1 MKILVTGGAGFIGSH
16 LVERLLNLGH
26 VVSVLDDLSTGSIK
40 NLQGVLDKK
49 NIDLIEGS
57 VLDSELVSKHVANS
71 DYVFHLAAAV
81 GVFNIVQKPLQSL
94 SINLTGTENVLSAA
108 DKFSVPVLIASS
120 SEIYGKNTSDT
131 LSENSDRILGN
142 PLTLRWS
149 YSEAKAIDESF
160 AYAYYV
166 EKSLEIRIARFFNT
180 VGPRQLGAYGMV
192 VPRFVSSALEHSPIT
207 IYGNGEQSRCFIHV
221 QDAVDA
227 LVGIAFSKDT
237 IGRAINIGNST
248 EISILRLAEFIKQ
261 RLKSRSEIVFLD
273 YQEAYGN
280 GFEDMQRRVP
290 DISLIKQLIGWEPQL
305 SLENIVDDIAKAMK
319 R

>member
-26 VVSVLDDLSTGSIK
+26 EVSVLDDLSTGSME
-40 NLQGVLDKK
+40 NLESTSDKK
-49 NIDLIEGS
+49 NLEVIEGS
-57 VLDSELVSKHVANS
+57 VLDSELVSKQVANS

-120 SEIYGKNTSDT
+120 SEIYGKNTSDS

-160 AYAYYV
+160 AYAYFV

-192 VPRFVSSALEHSPIT
+192 VPRFVSSALENSPIT
-207 IYGNGEQSRCFIHV
+207 IYGSGDQSRCFIHV

-227 LVGIAFSKDT
+227 LVGIAFSKNT

-248 EISILRLAEFIKQ
+248 EISILKLAEFIKQ
-261 RLKSRSEIVFLD
+261 RLKSKSEIVFLD
-273 YQEAYGN
+273 YEEAYGN

-290 DISLIKQLIGWEPQL
+290 DITLIKQLIEWEPQL

>member
-26 VVSVLDDLSTGSIK
+26 EVSVLDDFSTGSRK
-40 NLQGVLDKK
+40 NLESIFEEK
-49 NIDLIEGS
+49 NLHIVEGS
-57 VLDSELVSKHVANS
+57 VLDSELVSEQVSNS
-71 DYVFHLAAAV
+71 DYIFHLAAAV

-94 SINLTGTENVLSAA
+94 SINLTGTENVLSSA
-108 DKFSVPVLIASS
+108 DSFSVPVLIASS
-120 SEIYGKNTSDT
+120 SEIYGKNTSDN

-160 AYAYYV
+160 AYAYYI
-166 EKSLEIRIARFFNT
+166 ERSLEIRIARFFNT

-192 VPRFVSSALEHSPIT
+192 VPRFVSSALENSPIT

-221 QDAVDA
+221 HDAVDA
-227 LVGIAFSKDT
+227 LVGVAFSKDT
-237 IGRAINIGNST
+237 IGRAINIGNSR
-248 EISILRLAEFIKQ
+248 EISILELAEFIKQ
-261 RLKSRSEIVFLD
+261 RLNSNSEIIFLD
-273 YQEAYGN
+273 YQKAYGS

-305 SLENIVDDIAKAMK
+305 SLENIVDDIAIAMK
-319 R
+319 S

>member
-16 LVERLLNLGH
+16 LVERLLKLGH
-26 VVSVLDDLSTGSIK
+26 EVSVLDDLSTGSRK
-40 NLQGVLDKK
+40 NLENISDKK
-49 NIDLIEGS
+49 ALELIEGS
-57 VLDSELVSKHVANS
+57 ILNRELVSNLVANN

-94 SINLTGTENVLSAA
+94 HINLTGTENVLSAA

-120 SEIYGKNTSDT
+120 SEIYGKNTSNS

-149 YSEAKAIDESF
+149 YSEAKAIDESL
-160 AYAYYV
+160 AYAYHV

-180 VGPRQLGAYGMV
+180 VGPRQVGAYGMV
-192 VPRFVSSALEHSPIT
+192 VPRFVSSALKNSPIT

-221 QDAVDA
+221 QDAIDA
-227 LVGIAFSKDT
+227 LIGIAFSKET

-248 EISILRLAEFIKQ
+248 EISILKLAEFIKS
-261 RLKSRSEIVFLD
+261 RLKSTSEIVFLD

-290 DISLIKQLIGWEPQL
+290 DIALIAQLIGWEPHL
-305 SLENIVDDIAKAMK
+305 SLENIVDDIAKALK

>member
-26 VVSVLDDLSTGSIK
+26 EVSVLDDLSTGSRK
-40 NLQGVLDKK
+40 NLKSVLDKK
-49 NIDLIEGS
+49 NLDLIEGS
-57 VLDSELVSKHVANS
+57 VLDSELVSKQVANS
-71 DYVFHLAAAV
+71 HYVFHLAAAV

-94 SINLTGTENVLSAA
+94 SINLTGTENVLYSS

-120 SEIYGKNTSDT
+120 SEIYGKNASDT

-160 AYAYYV
+160 AYAYHV

-192 VPRFVSSALEHSPIT
+192 VPRFVSSALDNSPIT

-227 LVGIAFSKDT
+227 LVGIAFSEVT
-237 IGRAINIGNST
+237 IGQAINIGNST

-261 RLKSRSEIVFLD
+261 RLKSRSEIVFMD

-305 SLENIVDDIAKAMK
+305 SLENIVDDIANAMK
-319 R
+319 P

>member
-16 LVERLLNLGH
+16 LVERLLDLGH
-26 VVSVLDDLSTGSIK
+26 EVSILDDFSTGSRK
-40 NLQGVLDKK
+40 NLDSILVK
-49 NIDLIEGS
+49 NNLHVVMGS
-57 VLDSELVSKHVANS
+57 VLDSELVSKQVSNS

-81 GVFNIVQKPLQSL
+81 GVFNIVQNPLQSL
-94 SINLTGTENVLSAA
+94 SINLTGTENVLSSA
-108 DKFSVPVLIASS
+108 DSFSVPVLIASS

-166 EKSLEIRIARFFNT
+166 ERSLEIRIARFFNT

-192 VPRFVSSALEHSPIT
+192 VPRFVSSALENSPIT

-221 QDAVDA
+221 KDAVDA
-227 LVGIAFSKDT
+227 LIGIAFSKNT
-237 IGRAINIGNST
+237 IGRSINIGNSR
-248 EISILRLAEFIKQ
+248 EISILELAKFIKQ
-261 RLKSRSEIVFLD
+261 RLNSKSEIVFLD
-273 YQEAYGN
+273 YLEAYGK

-290 DISLIKQLIGWEPQL
+290 DISLIKELIGWTPQL

-319 R
+319 S

>member
-16 LVERLLNLGH
+16 LVERLLKLGH
-26 VVSVLDDLSTGSIK
+26 EVSVLDDLSTGSRK
-40 NLQGVLDKK
+40 NLENISDKK
-49 NIDLIEGS
+49 ALELIEGS
-57 VLDSELVSKHVANS
+57 ILNRELVSKLVANN

-94 SINLTGTENVLSAA
+94 HINLTGTENVLSAA

-120 SEIYGKNTSDT
+120 SEIYGKNTSDS

-149 YSEAKAIDESF
+149 YSEAKAIDESLAF
-160 AYAYYV
+160 AYHV

-180 VGPRQLGAYGMV
+180 VGPRQVGAYGMV
-192 VPRFVSSALEHSPIT
+192 VPRFVSSALENSPIT

-221 QDAVDA
+221 EDAIDA
-227 LVGIAFSKDT
+227 LIGIAFSKET

-248 EISILRLAEFIKQ
+248 EISILKLAQFIKS
-261 RLKSRSEIVFLD
+261 RLKSTSEIVFLG
-273 YQEAYGN
+273 YQEAYGS

-290 DISLIKQLIGWEPQL
+290 DIGLITQLIGWEPNL
-305 SLENIVDDIAKAMK
+305 TLDNIVDDIAKALK

>member
-26 VVSVLDDLSTGSIK
+26 EVSVLDDLSTGSRK
-40 NLQGVLDKK
+40 NLKSVLDKK
-49 NIDLIEGS
+49 NLDLIEGS
-57 VLDSELVSKHVANS
+57 VLDSELVSKQVANS

-94 SINLTGTENVLSAA
+94 SINLTGTENVLYSA

-120 SEIYGKNTSDT
+120 SEIYGKNASDT

-160 AYAYYV
+160 AYAYHV

-192 VPRFVSSALEHSPIT
+192 VPRFVSSALENSPIT
-207 IYGNGEQSRCFIHV
+207 IYGNGKQSRCFIHV

-227 LVGIAFSKDT
+227 LVGIAFSEDT
-237 IGRAINIGNST
+237 IGQAINIGNST

-261 RLKSRSEIVFLD
+261 RLKSRSEIVFMD

-305 SLENIVDDIAKAMK
+305 SLENIVDDIANSMK
-319 R
+319 P

>member
-40 NLQGVLDKK
+40 NLQGILDKK
-49 NIDLIEGS
+49 NLDLIEGS

>member
-26 VVSVLDDLSTGSIK
+26 EVSVLDDLSTGSRK
-40 NLQGVLDKK
+40 NLKSVLDKK
-49 NIDLIEGS
+49 NLHLIEGS
-57 VLDSELVSKHVANS
+57 VLDSELVSKQVANS

-94 SINLTGTENVLSAA
+94 SINLTGTENVLYSA

-120 SEIYGKNTSDT
+120 SEIYGKNASDT

-160 AYAYYV
+160 AYAYHV

-192 VPRFVSSALEHSPIT
+192 VPRFVSSALENSPIT
-207 IYGNGEQSRCFIHV
+207 IYGNGKQSRCFIHV

-227 LVGIAFSKDT
+227 LVGIAFSDDT
-237 IGRAINIGNST
+237 IGQAINIGNST

-261 RLKSRSEIVFLD
+261 RLKSRSEIVFMD

-305 SLENIVDDIAKAMK
+305 SLENIVDDIANAMK
-319 R
+319 P

>member
-16 LVERLLNLGH
+16 LVERLLKLGH
-26 VVSVLDDLSTGSIK
+26 EVSVLDDLSTGSRK
-40 NLQGVLDKK
+40 NLENISDK
-49 NIDLIEGS
+49 NALELIEGS
-57 VLDSELVSKHVANS
+57 ILNRELVSKLVANN

-81 GVFNIVQKPLQSL
+81 GVFNIVQKPLLSL
-94 SINLTGTENVLSAA
+94 HINLTGTENVLSAA

-120 SEIYGKNTSDT
+120 SEIYGKNTSDS

-149 YSEAKAIDESF
+149 YSEAKAIDESLAF
-160 AYAYYV
+160 AYHV

-180 VGPRQLGAYGMV
+180 VGPRQVGAYGMV
-192 VPRFVSSALEHSPIT
+192 VPRFVSSALENSPIT

-221 QDAVDA
+221 DDAIDA
-227 LVGIAFSKDT
+227 LIGIAFSKET

-248 EISILRLAEFIKQ
+248 EISILKLAQFIKS
-261 RLKSRSEIVFLD
+261 RLKSTSEIVFLG
-273 YQEAYGN
+273 YQEAYGS

-290 DISLIKQLIGWEPQL
+290 DIGLITQLIGWEPNL
-305 SLENIVDDIAKAMK
+305 TLENIVDDIAKALK

>member
-16 LVERLLNLGH
+16 LVERLLKLGH
-26 VVSVLDDLSTGSIK
+26 EVSILDDLSTGSRK
-40 NLQGVLDKK
+40 NLENISDKK
-49 NIDLIEGS
+49 ALELIEGS
-57 VLDSELVSKHVANS
+57 ILNRELVSKLVAKN

-94 SINLTGTENVLSAA
+94 HINLTGTENVLSAA

-120 SEIYGKNTSDT
+120 SEIYGKNTSDS

-149 YSEAKAIDESF
+149 YSEAKAIDESLAF
-160 AYAYYV
+160 AYHV

-180 VGPRQLGAYGMV
+180 VGPRQVGAYGMV
-192 VPRFVSSALEHSPIT
+192 VPRFVSSALENSPIT

-221 QDAVDA
+221 DDAIDA
-227 LVGIAFSKDT
+227 LIGIAFSKET

-248 EISILRLAEFIKQ
+248 EISILKLAQFIKS
-261 RLKSRSEIVFLD
+261 RLKSTSEIVFLG
-273 YQEAYGN
+273 YQEAYGS

-290 DISLIKQLIGWEPQL
+290 DIGLITQLIGWEPNL
-305 SLENIVDDIAKAMK
+305 TLENIVDDIAKALK

>member
-26 VVSVLDDLSTGSIK
+26 EVSVLDDLSTGSME
-40 NLQGVLDKK
+40 NLESTSDKK
-49 NIDLIEGS
+49 NLEVIEGS
-57 VLDSELVSKHVANS
+57 VLDSELVSKQVANS

-120 SEIYGKNTSDT
+120 SEIYGKNTSDS

-160 AYAYYV
+160 AYAYFV

-192 VPRFVSSALEHSPIT
+192 VPRFVSSALENSPIT
-207 IYGNGEQSRCFIHV
+207 IYGSGNQSRCFIHV

-227 LVGIAFSKDT
+227 LVGIAFSKNT

-248 EISILRLAEFIKQ
+248 EISILKLAEFIKQ
-261 RLKSRSEIVFLD
+261 RLKSKSEIVFLD
-273 YQEAYGN
+273 YEEAYGN

-290 DISLIKQLIGWEPQL
+290 DITLIKQLIEWEPQL

>member
-16 LVERLLNLGH
+16 LVERLLNIGH
-26 VVSVLDDLSTGSIK
+26 EVSVLDDLSTGSRK
-40 NLQGVLDKK
+40 NLKSVLDKK
-49 NIDLIEGS
+49 TLDLIKGS
-57 VLDSELVSKHVANS
+57 VLDSELVSKQVANS

-94 SINLTGTENVLSAA
+94 SINLTGTENVLSSA

-120 SEIYGKNTSDT
+120 SEIYGKNASDT

-160 AYAYYV
+160 AYAYHV

-192 VPRFVSSALEHSPIT
+192 VPRFVSSALENSPIT
-207 IYGNGEQSRCFIHV
+207 IYGNGKQSRCFIHV

-261 RLKSRSEIVFLD
+261 RLKSRSEIVFMD
-273 YQEAYGN
+273 YQEAYGD

-305 SLENIVDDIAKAMK
+305 SLEKIVDDIANAMK
-319 R
+319 P

>member
-16 LVERLLNLGH
+16 LVERLLKLGH
-26 VVSVLDDLSTGSIK
+26 EVSVLDDLSTGSRK
-40 NLQGVLDKK
+40 NLENISDK
-49 NIDLIEGS
+49 NALELIEGS
-57 VLDSELVSKHVANS
+57 ILNRELVSKLVANN

-94 SINLTGTENVLSAA
+94 HINLTGTENVLSAA

-120 SEIYGKNTSDT
+120 SEIYGKNTSDS

-149 YSEAKAIDESF
+149 YSEAKAIDESLAF
-160 AYAYYV
+160 AYHV

-180 VGPRQLGAYGMV
+180 VGPRQVGAYGMV
-192 VPRFVSSALEHSPIT
+192 VPRFVSSALENSPIT

-221 QDAVDA
+221 DDAIDA
-227 LVGIAFSKDT
+227 LIGIAFSKET

-248 EISILRLAEFIKQ
+248 EISILKLAQFIKS
-261 RLKSRSEIVFLD
+261 RLKSTSEIVFLG
-273 YQEAYGN
+273 YQEAYGS

-290 DISLIKQLIGWEPQL
+290 DIGLITQLIGWEPNL
-305 SLENIVDDIAKAMK
+305 TLENIVDDIAKALK

>member
-16 LVERLLNLGH
+16 LVERLLKLGH
-26 VVSVLDDLSTGSIK
+26 EVSVLDDLSTGSRK
-40 NLQGVLDKK
+40 NLENISDK
-49 NIDLIEGS
+49 NALELIEGS
-57 VLDSELVSKHVANS
+57 ILNRELVSKLVANN

-94 SINLTGTENVLSAA
+94 HINLTGTENVLSSA

-120 SEIYGKNTSDT
+120 SEIYGKNTSDS

-149 YSEAKAIDESF
+149 YSEAKAIDESLAF
-160 AYAYYV
+160 AYHV

-180 VGPRQLGAYGMV
+180 VGPRQVGAYGMV
-192 VPRFVSSALEHSPIT
+192 VPRFVSSALENSPIT

-221 QDAVDA
+221 EDAIDA
-227 LVGIAFSKDT
+227 LIGIAFSKET

-248 EISILRLAEFIKQ
+248 EISILKLAQFIKS
-261 RLKSRSEIVFLD
+261 RLKSTSEIVFLD
-273 YQEAYGN
+273 YQEAYGS

-290 DISLIKQLIGWEPQL
+290 DIGLITQLIGWEPNL
-305 SLENIVDDIAKAMK
+305 TLENIVDDIAKALK

>member
-16 LVERLLNLGH
+16 LVERLLKLGH
-26 VVSVLDDLSTGSIK
+26 EVSVLDDLSTGSRK
-40 NLQGVLDKK
+40 NLENISDK
-49 NIDLIEGS
+49 NALELIEGS
-57 VLDSELVSKHVANS
+57 ILNRELVSKLVANN

-94 SINLTGTENVLSAA
+94 HINLTGTENVLSAA

-120 SEIYGKNTSDT
+120 SEIYGKNTSDS

-149 YSEAKAIDESF
+149 YSEAKAIDESLAF
-160 AYAYYV
+160 AYHV

-180 VGPRQLGAYGMV
+180 VGPRQVGAYGMV
-192 VPRFVSSALEHSPIT
+192 VPRFVSSALENSPIT

-221 QDAVDA
+221 EDAIDA
-227 LVGIAFSKDT
+227 LIGIAFSKET

-248 EISILRLAEFIKQ
+248 EISILKLAQFIKS
-261 RLKSRSEIVFLD
+261 RLKSTSEIVFLG
-273 YQEAYGN
+273 YQEAYGS

-290 DISLIKQLIGWEPQL
+290 DIGLITQLIGWEPNL
-305 SLENIVDDIAKAMK
+305 TLENIVDDIAKALK

>member
-40 NLQGVLDKK
+40 NLQGILDKK
-49 NIDLIEGS
+49 NLDLIEGS

-237 IGRAINIGNST
+237 TGRAINIGNST

>member
-16 LVERLLNLGH
+16 LVERLLKLGH
-26 VVSVLDDLSTGSIK
+26 EVSVLDDLSTGSRK
-40 NLQGVLDKK
+40 NLENISDKK
-49 NIDLIEGS
+49 ALELIEGS
-57 VLDSELVSKHVANS
+57 ILNRELVSKLVANN

-94 SINLTGTENVLSAA
+94 HINLTGTENVLSAA

-120 SEIYGKNTSDT
+120 SEIYGKNTSDS

-149 YSEAKAIDESF
+149 YSEAKAIDESLAF
-160 AYAYYV
+160 AYHV

-180 VGPRQLGAYGMV
+180 VGPRQVGAYGMV
-192 VPRFVSSALEHSPIT
+192 VPRFVSSALENSPIT

-221 QDAVDA
+221 EDAIDA
-227 LVGIAFSKDT
+227 LIGIAFSKET

-248 EISILRLAEFIKQ
+248 EISILKLAQFIKS
-261 RLKSRSEIVFLD
+261 RLKSTSEIVFLG
-273 YQEAYGN
+273 YQEAYGS

-290 DISLIKQLIGWEPQL
+290 DIGLITQLIGWEPNL
-305 SLENIVDDIAKAMK
+305 TLENIVDDIAKALK

>member
-40 NLQGVLDKK
+40 NLQGILDKK
-49 NIDLIEGS
+49 NLDLIEGS

-221 QDAVDA
+221 KDAVDA